1 MYVLIW
7 SVKWK
12 SHNKVLAEAAH
23 DVAWKY
29 PWNMLFSR
37 TQIVQRCNTYG
48 CKNECGKMGIS
59 ALCNDLHLLLS
70 ARNAECPAFHGL
82 KRIMQRCNTY
92 RHKIQNCLQRCKCRT
107 NEKPL

>member
-37 TQIVQRCNTYG
+37 T
-48 CKNECGKMGIS
+48 
-59 ALCNDLHLLLS
+59 
-70 ARNAECPAFHGL
+70 
-82 KRIMQRCNTY
+82 
-92 RHKIQNCLQRCKCRT
+92 
-107 NEKPL
+107 